1 MHQQYR
7 DVVALAELEITQA
20 STAHLDGARF
30 YPFGLGFLV
39 ARRLGDLKPSDE
51 RIDLDF
57 RHLVDSHHGE
67 QRADRQGRT
76 GRRHDAPQST
86 RGGRFDDV
94 GDLRGLDLQD
104 LFALGKALALLLEPA
119 HDRTLSHRQ
128 APFRH
133 RDRGDG
139 GAHCA

>member
-7 DVVALAELEITQA
+7 DAVALAELEITQA

-30 YPFGLGFLV
+30 YPFGIRFLASRGFDD
-39 ARRLGDLKPSDE
+39 REPGDE
-51 RIDLDF
+51 RVDLGF
-57 RHLVDSHHGE
+57 RHLVGSHHRE
-67 QRADRQGRT
+67 QRADRQSRT
-76 GRRHDAPQST
+76 GRRHDAPQGT
-86 RGGRFDDV
+86 RGRRFDNV

-104 LFALGKALALLLEPA
+104 LLALGKALALLLEPA
-119 HDRTLSHRQ
+119 HDRTLSHGQ

-139 GAHCA
+139 GTHSA